1 MIRSLAT
8 LAVALLLSACAASPD
23 YVRSAPVASAP
34 AQTNWTP
41 RPSRSARDANG
52 IIGEAAGALTR
63 RFGEARIDLAEGDA
77 HKLQFASPT
86 CVLDI
91 FLYPLEA
98 GSPPVAT
105 HVETRLREGGGATDA
120 SACVAEVERSSSG

>member
-1 MIRSLAT
+1 MMRSLAT
-8 LAVALLLSACAASPD
+8 LAFALSLSACAASPN
-23 YVRSAPVASAP
+23 YVRSAPTASTP
-34 AQTNWTP
+34 AQPTSTP
-41 RPSRSARDANG
+41 RPPRIARDTDG
-52 IIGEAAGALTR
+52 IIGERASALTR

-105 HVETRLREGGGATDA
+105 HVETRLREGGGAVDA
-120 SACVAEVERSSSG
+120 SACVAEVERSASG

>member
-1 MIRSLAT
+1 MMRSLAA
-8 LAVALLLSACAASPD
+8 LAIALLLGACAASPN

-34 AQTNWTP
+34 AQPSSAP
-41 RPSRSARDANG
+41 RSPTISRDANG
-52 IIGEAAGALTR
+52 IIGERAGALTR

-105 HVETRLREGGGATDA
+105 HVETRLREGGGAVDA
-120 SACVAEVERSSSG
+120 SACVAEVERSANS